1 MNPVHWFPYSSGNSL
16 SNFAPAEVETIRLID
31 QRQTQ
36 LLEDIDL
43 LNARI
48 LALLEEYNP
57 SKVNEEAEAGDDPPG
72 KTTPAGPLE
81 SAA

>member
-1 MNPVHWFPYSSGNSL
+1 M

-36 LLEDIDL
+36 LLEDMDL

-57 SKVNEEAEAGDDPPG
+57 SKANEEAEAGDDGSG
-72 KTTPAGPLE
+72 KTTPSAPLE

>member
-1 MNPVHWFPYSSGNSL
+1 L

-57 SKVNEEAEAGDDPPG
+57 SKAGEETDPPQSANQENENA
-72 KTTPAGPLE
+72 TTDSLE
-81 SAA
+81 TAA